1 MAEKYSLWI
10 YVNRIYCSDSQK
22 AHNNVGKQI
31 SFLGEIISGVRE
43 FNRGQQSPFL
53 NDVCDEK
60 NITLGAISLAILQ
73 FISGNGVLIT
83 DIEPQLPHIFKGE
96 I

>member
-10 YVNRIYCSDSQK
+10 HVNRIYCRDSQK
-22 AHNNVGKQI
+22 AQNNVGKQI
-31 SFLGEIISGVRE
+31 SFLCEIISGVKE
-43 FNRGQQSPFL
+43 FNRGQQSPHV

-60 NITLGAISLAILQ
+60 KNLTGAINLAILQ
-73 FISGNGVLIT
+73 FISRNGVLVIG
-83 DIEPQLPHIFKGE
+83 IGPQLPHIFKGE